1 MFCFVFPSGK
11 EFQLHYTYKKK
22 TLYVILKIIIVY
34 DDEIIKDFT
43 GFEIRFFV
51 KKLQLID

>member
-11 EFQLHYTYKKK
+11 EFQLHYTYLKKK
-22 TLYVILKIIIVY
+22 IIIIVY
-34 DDEIIKDFT
+34 DDEMIKDFT
-43 GFEIRFFV
+43 EFEIRFFV